1 MVITGTSI
9 ACSHFQKQ
17 KENLESTWK
26 LPDDFV
32 IAYSEVQGE
41 VEVGGVYLRLFIQ
54 QPSWVSDPWFPV
66 LARVHNGVLVLV
78 DMALILS
85 CV

>member
-1 MVITGTSI
+1 MVIAGTSV

-17 KENLESTWK
+17 KENLECTWK

-32 IAYSEVQGE
+32 LAYSEVQGE

-54 QPSWVSDPWFPV
+54 QPSWVSDPWCPV
-66 LARVHNGVLVLV
+66 LVHDICLVYRY
-78 DMALILS
+78 
-85 CV
+85 